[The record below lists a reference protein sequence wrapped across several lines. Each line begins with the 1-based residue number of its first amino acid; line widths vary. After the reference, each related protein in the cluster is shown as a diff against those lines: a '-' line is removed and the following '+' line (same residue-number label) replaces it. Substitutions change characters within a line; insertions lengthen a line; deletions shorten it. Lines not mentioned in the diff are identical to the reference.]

1 METRVFPEFQLIA
14 QGNFHA
20 IALVCTNHQRLDV
33 LTLNAILHATWV
45 MMSFDLTRISIFGF
59 FFTNLIDIIGQDIHV
74 TRVVIQPLV
83 QGNLHINNR
92 NIIVSNLSEC
102 GTFPTT
108 THGHWLNVWIRIK
121 QVVPFP
127 GTILMHHGH
136 GVEST
141 RLRIGHFFLHLFH

>member
-1 METRVFPEFQLIA
+1 METHVFPEFQLIA

-45 MMSFDLTRISIFGF
+45 MMSFDLTRVSIFGF